1 MFIQFLVVFVNA
13 LFEILF
19 WAIIG
24 RALLSW
30 FPMRPGNPFQPLAVV
45 LFQITEPI
53 LGPLRRVI
61 PTIGMIDISPI
72 VALFLLQILRYVL
85 ASALLSAGRSFVP
98 GPL

>member
-61 PTIGMIDISPI
+61 PMIGMIDISPI

-85 ASALLSAGRSFVP
+85 ASALLSAARSF
-98 GPL
+98 

>member
-1 MFIQFLVVFVNA
+1 MLERFFLFFVNA
-13 LFEILF
+13 LFTIMI

-30 FPMRPGNPFQPLAVV
+30 FPMRPGNPFHPLAVI
-45 LFQITEPI
+45 LFQITEPV

-72 VALFLLQILRYVL
+72 VALLLLQFLQNVLDRALR
-85 ASALLSAGRSFVP
+85 SAGSSF
-98 GPL
+98 

>member
-1 MFIQFLVVFVNA
+1 MIQFLLYFVNA
-13 LFEILF
+13 LFTILF

-30 FPMRPGNPFQPLAVV
+30 FAVRPGNPFHLLAVI

-53 LGPLRRVI
+53 LGPLRRII

-72 VALFLLQILRYVL
+72 VALLLLQFLQNVL
-85 ASALLSAGRSFVP
+85 ERALINAARSF
-98 GPL
+98 

>member
-1 MFIQFLVVFVNA
+1 MLIQFLLVFVNA
-13 LFEILF
+13 FLTIMF

-30 FPMRPGNPFQPLAVV
+30 LPVRPGNPFHPLAVV
-45 LFQITEPI
+45 LIQITEPV

-72 VALFLLQILRYVL
+72 VALFLLQFLQAVLEQALR
-85 ASALLSAGRSFVP
+85 SAARSF
-98 GPL
+98 

>member
-85 ASALLSAGRSFVP
+85 ASALLSAGDRKSVV
-98 GPL
+98 